1 MTDEDCHMKY
11 QPERKHMEKSQ
22 LLALALFAAL
32 AAGAA
37 TPKVLVMV
45 DEKALGSISTSEV
58 ETMAIKKLA
67 EKGVE
72 TVDQS
77 MVQANL
83 ERIQKALRGAGDSR
97 AAAVMGREFGAD
109 VMLIGEAVAKPN
121 AARIGD
127 SNLRSY
133 MASVSFRAVRVD
145 NSVNIAS
152 ASETGTAVAMD
163 DVTGSSKAL
172 KAAGEKALKAVVPE
186 LISKWEN
193 PNAKGTATERR
204 RQIEVTVGGMDQI
217 WKLKETR
224 VRLKDMKKEIESVT
238 QKSYAQGAAIFLV
251 ESFLPAEELA
261 EALVLNPPTDLK
273 VQVVEIHA
281 TALSLRVV
289 EAPAKEDEE

>member
-1 MTDEDCHMKY
+1 MK
-11 QPERKHMEKSQ
+11 KLIFGS
-22 LLALALFAAL
+22 AIAAAL

-37 TPKVLVMV
+37 TPKVMVMV
-45 DEKALGSISTSEV
+45 DEKALGSISTSEI
-58 ETMAIKKLA
+58 ETMAVKMLS

-121 AARIGD
+121 AAKIGD

-133 MASVSFRAVRVD
+133 MASASFRAVRVD

-152 ASETGTAVAMD
+152 ASETATVVAMD
-163 DVTGSSKAL
+163 DITGSSKAL
-172 KAAGEKALKAVVPE
+172 KAAGEKALKTVVPE
-186 LISKWEN
+186 LVKKWEN
-193 PNAKGTATERR
+193 PNAAGTAYEKRR
-204 RQIEVTVGGMDQI
+204 EIEITVGGMDQI

-224 VRLKDMKKEIESVT
+224 VRLKNMKKEVESVT
-238 QKSYAQGAAIFLV
+238 QKSYAQGAAIFRV
-251 ESFLPAEELA
+251 KSFLPAEELA
-261 EALVLNPPTDLK
+261 EALVLNPPNDLK
-273 VQVVEIHA
+273 VQVVEIHE

-289 EAPAKEDEE
+289 EAPKESDDE